1 MALPSPALLTLP
13 PCFFRMRHRKNALP
27 PPHAVENNRRDYARK
42 IATFLKKPTIWK
54 NTTHNKR

>member
-1 MALPSPALLTLP
+1 
-13 PCFFRMRHRKNALP
+13 MRHRKNALP